1 VLFRS
6 TTIHLI
12 RTKLTRILQ
21 TEMQWI
27 RTLQTE
33 MHLTEMR
40 LTKMHLTEILIAKM
54 LPMQAAKT
62 ANTKHYSGRKACGG
76 FTRLFP

>member
-1 VLFRS
+1 MG

-27 RTLQTE
+27 RILQ
-33 MHLTEMR
+33 TEMR
-40 LTKMHLTEILIAKM
+40 LTEMHLTEILIAKM

-62 ANTKHYSGRKACGG
+62 ANTKHYFGRKACGG

>member
-1 VLFRS
+1 MAKNYNS
-6 TTIHLI
+6 SI

-33 MHLTEMR
+33 MHLTKMR
-40 LTKMHLTEILIAKM
+40 LTEILIAKM

-62 ANTKHYSGRKACGG
+62 ANTKHYFGRKACGG